1 VAGIGEADTFA
12 PLTTLTYKAGI
23 TDKADVFVGW
33 HVLETFLNG
42 GNAYFDIGASYYFL
56 EQKGARPGLSGAFT
70 ISPLINKTSGW
81 ASFDLQVTASW
92 AFGPRERHLLY
103 VGFHNYFAPVRNDT
117 VPTSP
122 YTWTPYI
129 GGQLRVGKNR
139 ELGLGLEMKWHRPY
153 ASTENS
159 VMGYIGPGKMGALAF
174 LGGITI
180 FIGKDMKPAPDLE
193 QAIESMAPDET
204 AESPVPDET
213 TESSAPDETIESPT
227 PPEDSESAG
236 PDEVDEGA
244 GESGASGEAS
254 GDAPNEELN
263 TEEEAS
269 P

>member
-1 VAGIGEADTFA
+1 
-12 PLTTLTYKAGI
+12 
-23 TDKADVFVGW
+23 
-33 HVLETFLNG
+33 
-42 GNAYFDIGASYYFL
+42 L

-117 VPTSP
+117 IPTSP

-139 ELGLGLEMKWHRPY
+139 EIGLGLEMKWHRPY
-153 ASTENS
+153 ASTESS

-180 FIGKDMKPAPDLE
+180 FIGKDMKPAADLPE
-193 QAIESMAPDET
+193 QAIESTAPDET
-204 AESPVPDET
+204 TESAAPPEDMEDAVPDET
-213 TESSAPDETIESPT
+213 TESPSPDETTEST
-227 PPEDSESAG
+227 AG
-236 PDEVDEGA
+236 EEAD
-244 GESGASGEAS
+244 ESGAPDQANE
-254 GDAPNEELN
+254 DVPNEELS

-269 P
+269 Q